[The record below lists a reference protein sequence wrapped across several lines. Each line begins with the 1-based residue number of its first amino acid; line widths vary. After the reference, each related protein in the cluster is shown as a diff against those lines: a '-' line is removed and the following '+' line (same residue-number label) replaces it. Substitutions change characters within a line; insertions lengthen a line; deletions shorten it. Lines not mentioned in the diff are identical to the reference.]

1 MGVLFGFFVGWA
13 VGARGGKKGYDD
25 VVAAAKEVL
34 RSDEMA
40 TLQAAVRMHAEFT
53 LRQLADW
60 LQETR
65 ENGGGVE
72 DVMSRVRRLVL
83 STDDEDDD

>member
-1 MGVLFGFFVGWA
+1 MGVLFGFIVGWA

-34 RSDEMA
+34 RSEEAA
-40 TLQAAVRMHAEFT
+40 TLQAAVRLHAEYT

-60 LQETR
+60 LHETS
-65 ENGGGVE
+65 ETGGAVE
-72 DVMSRVRRLVL
+72 DVLARARRLVL
-83 STDDEDDD
+83 SVDDDE

>member
-13 VGARGGKKGYDD
+13 VGARGGRKGFDD

-34 RSDEMA
+34 RSEEVA
-40 TLQAAVRMHAEFT
+40 TLQTAVRLHAEYT

-65 ENGGGVE
+65 EAGTTTD
-72 DVMSRVRRLVL
+72 DVLTRVRRLVQPDSL
-83 STDDEDDD
+83 DDD

>member
-13 VGARGGKKGYDD
+13 VGARGGRKGFDD
-25 VVAAAKEVL
+25 VVSAAKEVL
-34 RSDEMA
+34 RSDEAA
-40 TLQAAVRMHAEFT
+40 TLQAAVRLHTEYT

-65 ENGGGVE
+65 ENGGGVD
-72 DVMSRVRRLVL
+72 DVMTRVRHLVL
-83 STDDEDDD
+83 PSITEES